1 MSTTASYPLLD
12 ALAKVSDFRQAR
24 GKRHPLTAILALG
37 CAAALCGAS
46 NLTAMSQWGRHN
58 GQELLARLGF
68 THFPGPSVATVC
80 RIFSQVDVVALEQAL
95 TAWWQAWLPAL
106 GPLALDGKTVRGSR
120 QGSQEALQLLA
131 AFATEVRVVLAQRA
145 ISHGDEIA
153 TALALLEGLDLS
165 GWIVSGD
172 TCTAPHAVR
181 CKCAKLT
188 QKKLVSTIIAQHGDY
203 VLTVKANQPTLVE
216 DIATLFDDPK
226 VVAETITT
234 TRRIDLHGSRIE
246 VRALQA
252 SNALTAEYC
261 GWAGLQQV
269 FRIER
274 HRIDKRTGERTIKV
288 HFGISSLSAE
298 RADAKRLAAIN
309 RGHWGI
315 ENDLHWVRD
324 VDFGEDASR
333 IHQGQAPHVMAV
345 FRNVAVSLLG
355 LLGYDSPIEGLRHF
369 AWNSAEAVKLVIG
382 RPILAAPT
390 TLK

>member
-1 MSTTASYPLLD
+1 MSTTASYPLLE
-12 ALAKVSDFRQAR
+12 ALVKVNDFRKAR
-24 GKRHPLTAILALG
+24 GKRHPLAAILALG

-46 NLTAMSQWGRHN
+46 SLTAMSQWGRHH

-68 THFPGPSVATVC
+68 THFPGPSTATLC
-80 RIFSQVDVVALEQAL
+80 RIFSQLDVAALEQAL
-95 TAWWQAWLPAL
+95 TQWWQTWLPAH
-106 GPLALDGKTVRGSR
+106 GGLALDGKTVRGSR

-131 AFATEVRVVLAQRA
+131 AFATELRVVLAERA
-145 ISHGDEIA
+145 ISDGDEIA

-165 GWIVSGD
+165 GWIVTGD

-188 QKKLVSTIIAQHGDY
+188 QKKLVSTIVAQHGDY
-203 VLTVKANQPTLVE
+203 VLTAKDNQPTWVD
-216 DIATLFDDPK
+216 DIATLFNDPK

-252 SNALTAEYC
+252 SHALTAEYC
-261 GWAGLQQV
+261 GWAGLHQV

-288 HFGISSLSAE
+288 HFGISSLSAP

-315 ENDLHWVRD
+315 ENDLHGVRD

-333 IHQGQAPHVMAV
+333 MHQGKAPQVMAV
-345 FRNVAVSLLG
+345 FRNIAISLVS

-369 AWNSAEAVKLVIG
+369 AWNSAEAVKLVIS
-382 RPILAAPT
+382 RPTLAALA